1 MDKNQQ
7 AFTKSLQEK
16 YGVDA
21 YVREMQELKFE
32 LNQNKEN
39 DRESKFSPQEKM
51 KAINIL
57 SQQKKELAKQ
67 MTTKQ
72 SMGGSITKNRMGGND
87 YRKGGYV
94 LNTTDNRKVKRNGK

>member
-1 MDKNQQ
+1 
-7 AFTKSLQEK
+7 
-16 YGVDA
+16 
-21 YVREMQELKFE
+21 
-32 LNQNKEN
+32 
-39 DRESKFSPQEKM
+39 M

-57 SQQKKELAKQ
+57 SQQKKELDKQ